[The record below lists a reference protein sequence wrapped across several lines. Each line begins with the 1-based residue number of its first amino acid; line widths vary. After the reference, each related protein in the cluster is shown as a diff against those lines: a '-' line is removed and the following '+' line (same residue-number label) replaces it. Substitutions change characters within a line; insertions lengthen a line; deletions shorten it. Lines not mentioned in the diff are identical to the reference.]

1 MTFGKFDTMVTVEET
16 FCEEWDSFCK
26 ADWLAVQAEL
36 EMEEASAELLDQW
49 EEDWEEVES
58 DPKVVSPLVVTTY
71 VKIFFCFSL
80 YFSKVVG

>member
-1 MTFGKFDTMVTVEET
+1 MTFGKFDTMVAVEET

-36 EMEEASAELLDQW
+36 EMEEANAELLDQW

-58 DPKVVSPLVVTTY
+58 DDGHREL
-71 VKIFFCFSL
+71 FLEEFWD
-80 YFSKVVG
+80 